1 MKKNEEIKELVEKLK
16 EAGISLTEDQ
26 VAQLAGILE
35 KDFSYVPKIG
45 VFGKTGAGKS
55 SFVNAI
61 LGQDVCPVSDV
72 EACTRELQEANVGG
86 IILVDCPGIAES
98 AERDE
103 EYKKLYTE
111 LIPKLD
117 AIIWVLKG
125 DDRSYGPDLE
135 FYELI
140 KHCFKT
146 EDGKNAP
153 VFFALNQVDKIYPCR
168 EWNEKDCEPG
178 DNQRKNIEKIVSHVA
193 GLFKT
198 DENHVVPI
206 SSSERYNLPKL
217 VGALVNSLPAN
228 KALIV
233 LSPIS
238 ETTIKNGRSSEITKV
253 LDIRK
258 RRTDDYLKNLW
269 DKGKEIWDKYKEPI
283 KAVFKVV
290 VSTLLPTIAKKY
302 PVLGKIC
309 KRWPW

>member
-61 LGQDVCPVSDV
+61 FGQDVCPVSDV
-72 EACTRELQEANVGG
+72 EACTRKLQEANVGG

-125 DDRSYGPDLE
+125 DDRSYGPDLD

-153 VFFALNQVDKIYPCR
+153 VFFALNQVDKIQPFR

-198 DENHVVPI
+198 DESHVVPI

-217 VGALVNSLPAN
+217 VGALLNSLPAN

-233 LSPIS
+233 LSPILKTTNDRGSVS
-238 ETTIKNGRSSEITKV
+238 ERESLSEIEEEIVETYEETFFEKVCRKIKENKETIKKFLKFGLRVAISRMPILSS
-253 LDIRK
+253 
-258 RRTDDYLKNLW
+258 LK
-269 DKGKEIWDKYKEPI
+269 K
-283 KAVFKVV
+283 
-290 VSTLLPTIAKKY
+290 LLK
-302 PVLGKIC
+302 
-309 KRWPW
+309 W

>member
-61 LGQDVCPVSDV
+61 FGQDVCPVSDV

-103 EYKKLYTE
+103 EYKKLYAE

-153 VFFALNQVDKIYPCR
+153 VFFALNQVDKIEPFR

-178 DNQRKNIEKIVSHVA
+178 DNQRKNIEKKVSHVA

-198 DENHVVPI
+198 DENHVIPI
-206 SSSERYNLPKL
+206 SSSQRYNLPKL

-238 ETTIKNGRSSEITKV
+238 ETTNEKGSSLEKSEVGKIREKTKDGYIEGFCKKAKKFWKENKETIKTV
-253 LDIRK
+253 
-258 RRTDDYLKNLW
+258 
-269 DKGKEIWDKYKEPI
+269 
-283 KAVFKVV
+283 VKVV
-290 VSTLLPTIAKKY
+290 VSTLVPIIEKKY
-302 PVLGKIC
+302 PILGKIS
-309 KRWPW
+309 KRLPW

>member
-61 LGQDVCPVSDV
+61 FGQDVCPVSDV
-72 EACTRELQEANVGG
+72 EACTRKLQEANVGG

-103 EYKKLYTE
+103 EYKKMYTE

-125 DDRSYGPDLE
+125 DDRSYGPDLD

-153 VFFALNQVDKIYPCR
+153 VFFALNQVDKIAPFR

-178 DNQRKNIEKIVSHVA
+178 DNQRKNI
-193 GLFKT
+193 
-198 DENHVVPI
+198 
-206 SSSERYNLPKL
+206 
-217 VGALVNSLPAN
+217 
-228 KALIV
+228 
-233 LSPIS
+233 
-238 ETTIKNGRSSEITKV
+238 ITV
-253 LDIRK
+253 R
-258 RRTDDYLKNLW
+258 
-269 DKGKEIWDKYKEPI
+269 
-283 KAVFKVV
+283 
-290 VSTLLPTIAKKY
+290 
-302 PVLGKIC
+302 
-309 KRWPW
+309 

>member
-1 MKKNEEIKELVEKLK
+1 MKKNEEIKKLVEKLK

-61 LGQDVCPVSDV
+61 FGQDVCPVSDV
-72 EACTRELQEANVGG
+72 EACTRDLQEANVGG

-103 EYKKLYTE
+103 EYKKMYTE

-125 DDRSYGPDLE
+125 DDRSYGPDLD

-146 EDGKNAP
+146 EDGNMCSFVTEGSLTDDFVGEGFFGCGI
-153 VFFALNQVDKIYPCR
+153 VFK
-168 EWNEKDCEPG
+168 KD
-178 DNQRKNIEKIVSHVA
+178 NIEEMLRYMCENGYRHHVA
-193 GLFKT
+193 
-198 DENHVVPI
+198 
-206 SSSERYNLPKL
+206 
-217 VGALVNSLPAN
+217 
-228 KALIV
+228 
-233 LSPIS
+233 
-238 ETTIKNGRSSEITKV
+238 ITKCNSAKSV
-253 LDIRK
+253 
-258 RRTDDYLKNLW
+258 
-269 DKGKEIWDKYKEPI
+269 EE
-283 KAVFKVV
+283 AF
-290 VSTLLPTIAKKY
+290 KKY
-302 PVLGKIC
+302 LDYKVDVI
-309 KRWPW
+309 

>member
-1 MKKNEEIKELVEKLK
+1 
-16 EAGISLTEDQ
+16 
-26 VAQLAGILE
+26 
-35 KDFSYVPKIG
+35 
-45 VFGKTGAGKS
+45 
-55 SFVNAI
+55 
-61 LGQDVCPVSDV
+61 
-72 EACTRELQEANVGG
+72 
-86 IILVDCPGIAES
+86 
-98 AERDE
+98 
-103 EYKKLYTE
+103 
-111 LIPKLD
+111 
-117 AIIWVLKG
+117 
-125 DDRSYGPDLE
+125 
-135 FYELI
+135 
-140 KHCFKT
+140 
-146 EDGKNAP
+146 
-153 VFFALNQVDKIYPCR
+153 
-168 EWNEKDCEPG
+168 
-178 DNQRKNIEKIVSHVA
+178 
-193 GLFKT
+193 
-198 DENHVVPI
+198 
-206 SSSERYNLPKL
+206 LPKL